1 MQNIIVDKEEDAK
14 EIIKFLEEKKAGK
27 ATFLPLSKFNNNNS
41 NNSVEYE
48 NYKNGIISK
57 LKDIRDVK
65 KYVYFPKDIVKV
77 NEKYLGII
85 SVFLDKTLIV
95 ENIDIAISV
104 TKKIKGIKVVTLN
117 GELFASTGSITGG
130 YSKKVSNILGRKEEI
145 VKLEKEIVS
154 LERKAEE
161 TNSDFE
167 DKKAEYILKEKEH
180 SNILNEIYEEKLKIV
195 VKEKEIN
202 ALREKVGEISEK
214 IKNIN
219 NEIENITKE
228 SNEILTNKSIIEEV
242 KGKLVEELEKM
253 NDERLK
259 LKENLNDEDT
269 SSKIEEIAE
278 DIMNVKISIA
288 SFEESENS
296 IIEILERIT
305 SEEKELEERKEKRN
319 TELLEYEKENTN
331 LGQRIEENTSD
342 INKIEEENVEN
353 KRAVHFGQK
362 ATNEEIKEGI
372 KNIEKLIENY
382 RKYVPNYTE
391 EYGSRVLEI
400 IFYCFTAPYI
410 QQIRSCFKSTDS
422 KEGISPFLFIGG
434 TPFSGKTKLLNLIVY
449 RMIGIE
455 KKKRGEKETVST
467 YSSIVPKNS
476 KWRANTIDQLDYWL
490 REDNVYPI
498 FVDELDKDFFANPE
512 RSDKLVTNLVNDTG
526 FHGKSGCLIGTT
538 NSNSFEMP
546 KRSAR
551 RSYYIK
557 IDKVFD
563 EKRFSECNREY
574 NKILNKTNNKLFK
587 DFVVRMAEELSKEN
601 VKLDNYSQTSNSEKI
616 DFLFLTRKIFREYF
630 EIADIKIPKWFPQNR
645 YNDISEQNMEKW
657 KSCYQMLPEKFKVIE
672 EDGKK
677 IYGFNLRE
685 LNVDKNTKENVSY
698 YEAMANQCIIV
709 NSDQYLKF
717 DIEKFHE
724 WIGIPVPKELRKKK
738 NIFNFFKKK
747 QSSNT

>member
-1 MQNIIVDKEEDAK
+1 MQNIIVEKEEDAK

-27 ATFLPLSKFNNNNS
+27 ATFLPLSKFNDNS

-57 LKDIRDVK
+57 LKDIKDIE

-130 YSKKVSNILGRKEEI
+130 YSKKVANILGRKEEI

-161 TNSDFE
+161 ISNEFE

-180 SNILNEIYEEKLKIV
+180 SNILNEIYEEKLKIA

-202 ALREKVGEISEK
+202 ALREKVEEISEK

-219 NEIENITKE
+219 SEIENITKE

-269 SSKIEEIAE
+269 SSKIEEITE

-342 INKIEEENVEN
+342 INKIEEENVE
-353 KRAVHFGQK
+353 
-362 ATNEEIKEGI
+362 IKELQNEI
-372 KNIEKLIENY
+372 RKEKEEKQNII
-382 RKYVPNYTE
+382 
-391 EYGSRVLEI
+391 
-400 IFYCFTAPYI
+400 
-410 QQIRSCFKSTDS
+410 
-422 KEGISPFLFIGG
+422 
-434 TPFSGKTKLLNLIVY
+434 KLLNKK
-449 RMIGIE
+449 IE
-455 KKKRGEKETVST
+455 ENDKKIETNIPV
-467 YSSIVPKNS
+467 K
-476 KWRANTIDQLDYWL
+476 
-490 REDNVYPI
+490 
-498 FVDELDKDFFANPE
+498 
-512 RSDKLVTNLVNDTG
+512 
-526 FHGKSGCLIGTT
+526 
-538 NSNSFEMP
+538 
-546 KRSAR
+546 
-551 RSYYIK
+551 
-557 IDKVFD
+557 
-563 EKRFSECNREY
+563 
-574 NKILNKTNNKLFK
+574 
-587 DFVVRMAEELSKEN
+587 LSKEQEMF
-601 VKLDNYSQTSNSEKI
+601 KIELEEENYIENMWNEYQITLNNIDITEYEEYYIEKGLQTRDIEGNIMSFDIIKAKKMVRDLKSSIKDLGEVDTSIIK
-616 DFLFLTRKIFREYF
+616 EY
-630 EIADIKIPKWFPQNR
+630 
-645 YNDISEQNMEKW
+645 
-657 KSCYQMLPEKFKVIE
+657 L
-672 EDGKK
+672 
-677 IYGFNLRE
+677 
-685 LNVDKNTKENVSY
+685 NTKERYDYLLNQREDLESSKKSLEKIIKEIAFAMEEQFVSR
-698 YEAMANQCIIV
+698 MDII
-709 NSDQYLKF
+709 NKNF
-717 DIEKFHE
+717 
-724 WIGIPVPKELRKKK
+724 KEIFVTLFGGRKC
-738 NIFNFFKKK
+738 
-747 QSSNT
+747 

>member
-1 MQNIIVDKEEDAK
+1 MQNIIVEKEEDAK

-27 ATFLPLSKFNNNNS
+27 ATFLPLSKFNNNS
-41 NNSVEYE
+41 NNSIEYG

-57 LKDIRDVK
+57 LKDIKDIE

-85 SVFLDKTLIV
+85 SVFLDKTLVV

-145 VKLEKEIVS
+145 AKLEKEIVS

-180 SNILNEIYEEKLKIV
+180 SNILNEIYEEKLKIA

-202 ALREKVGEISEK
+202 TLREKVEEISEK

-219 NEIENITKE
+219 SEIENITKE

-269 SSKIEEIAE
+269 SSKIEEITE

-331 LGQRIEENTSD
+331 LGQRIEENSSD
-342 INKIEEENVEN
+342 INKIEEENVE
-353 KRAVHFGQK
+353 
-362 ATNEEIKEGI
+362 IKELQNEI
-372 KNIEKLIENY
+372 RKEKEEKQNII
-382 RKYVPNYTE
+382 
-391 EYGSRVLEI
+391 
-400 IFYCFTAPYI
+400 
-410 QQIRSCFKSTDS
+410 
-422 KEGISPFLFIGG
+422 
-434 TPFSGKTKLLNLIVY
+434 KLLNKK
-449 RMIGIE
+449 IE
-455 KKKRGEKETVST
+455 ENDKKIETNIPV
-467 YSSIVPKNS
+467 K
-476 KWRANTIDQLDYWL
+476 
-490 REDNVYPI
+490 
-498 FVDELDKDFFANPE
+498 
-512 RSDKLVTNLVNDTG
+512 
-526 FHGKSGCLIGTT
+526 
-538 NSNSFEMP
+538 
-546 KRSAR
+546 
-551 RSYYIK
+551 
-557 IDKVFD
+557 
-563 EKRFSECNREY
+563 
-574 NKILNKTNNKLFK
+574 
-587 DFVVRMAEELSKEN
+587 LSKEQEMF
-601 VKLDNYSQTSNSEKI
+601 KIELEEENYIENMWNEYQITLNNIDIAEYEEYYIEKGLQTRDIEGNIMSFDIIKAKKMVRDLKISIKDLGEVDTSIIKEYLNTRERYDYLLNQRGDLESSKKSLEKI
-616 DFLFLTRKIFREYF
+616 IK
-630 EIADIKIPKWFPQNR
+630 EIAFAMEEQFVSRMDIINKN
-645 YNDISEQNMEKW
+645 
-657 KSCYQMLPEKFKVIE
+657 FKEIFVTLF
-672 EDGKK
+672 G
-677 IYGFNLRE
+677 G
-685 LNVDKNTKENVSY
+685 
-698 YEAMANQCIIV
+698 
-709 NSDQYLKF
+709 
-717 DIEKFHE
+717 
-724 WIGIPVPKELRKKK
+724 RKC
-738 NIFNFFKKK
+738 
-747 QSSNT
+747 